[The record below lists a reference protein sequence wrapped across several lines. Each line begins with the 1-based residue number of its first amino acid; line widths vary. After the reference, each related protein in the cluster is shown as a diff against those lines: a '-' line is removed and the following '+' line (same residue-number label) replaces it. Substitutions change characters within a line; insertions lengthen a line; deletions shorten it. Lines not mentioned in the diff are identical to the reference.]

1 MDPANVYTRVLVKRS
16 DDEQQAL
23 RDLVK
28 KDRSFSEE
36 EKAALNIDSVAAFDI
51 FWNSALQSQNKFE
64 GAHKHGAGL
73 AMRNVQDFGAS
84 ASDILQH
91 MEPIVQVVKDFGAP
105 SGGMAIGTITFL
117 FTVRLLIPWSNS

>member
-1 MDPANVYTRVLVKRS
+1 MNPTNVQPSILVKRS

-23 RDLVK
+23 RDLVE
-28 KDRSFSEE
+28 KDPKFSKEE
-36 EKAALNIDSVAAFDI
+36 RAALDIDSVAAFDI
-51 FWNSALQSQNKFE
+51 FWNSALQSQDKFE
-64 GAHKHGAGL
+64 KAHEHGTEL
-73 AMRNVQDFGAS
+73 AMRKVQDFGAS

-117 FTVRLLIPWSNS
+117 FTV

>member
-1 MDPANVYTRVLVKRS
+1 MDPANFDTRVLVKRS

-23 RDLVK
+23 RNLVES
-28 KDRSFSEE
+28 DSNFSDE
-36 EKAALNIDSVAAFDI
+36 EKAALDIDSVAAFEI

-64 GAHKHGAGL
+64 EAHENGAGL
-73 AMRNVQDFGAS
+73 AMRTFQDFGAS
-84 ASDILQH
+84 ASDIMQH

-117 FTVRLLIPWSNS
+117 FTV